1 MAKGNFCACVLRH
14 FFGGGGGVGGGGAFL
29 TSGRRSDLLKVPI
42 NSN

>member
-1 MAKGNFCACVLRH
+1 MAKGSFCAYVLRH
-14 FFGGGGGVGGGGAFL
+14 FFGWGGGGEAFL